1 MNSKIFFK
9 LLPVQIMIVAMGSIN
24 SVVDGVIAGRFI
36 NAASVGVI
44 GLFFV
49 MVNMISAIS
58 SVFLGG
64 SSVLCGRYMG
74 MGDIDKTRGI
84 VSLNQTV
91 ITLIGAVLTV
101 ICAFFSGLIAD
112 LCGASPELR
121 GELKLYIIGFSIGI
135 IPQLLGAQVAA
146 FLQLERQSLR
156 NYIGVAAMIV
166 SNVVFNITF
175 VVVFN
180 LGIFGL
186 ALSTSMCNWIYFIIL
201 ETYYLS
207 PKAQL
212 RYDIKN
218 IYWEKTL
225 ELIKI
230 GFPGALLVFCL
241 ALREIVLN
249 RVVLTYAGQDGLS
262 AKSSLGMIG
271 GFFIALCLGGGAVIR
286 MLASVNVGEEDR
298 DSIKDLIK
306 LSFTKVLLM
315 SIVIAAIVV
324 MISGMVV
331 SIFFADTTSN
341 VYHLAHQFFVIYGLS
356 IPLIMVVQIETNY
369 LQAMGQNICVN
380 IFSLIDGLFS
390 VIIPA
395 IILAPILGALGV
407 WLSTPIGIV
416 ISAVVYP
423 IYAMIYWKR
432 VPRNADEWL
441 LFKDDFGVPDEDR
454 LVLRIKDKDDVST
467 TSQKVQEF
475 CTDKGFDKKKAYY
488 SALCL
493 EEMTRNVVEHGF
505 SMDDK
510 AHFLEARVVKKG
522 STIILRIKDDCKSFD
537 PVDMAGHLNS
547 EDITKNIGI
556 RMVMKLASSANYQNL
571 LGLNVL
577 TIEIA

>member
-315 SIVIAAIVV
+315 SVVIAAIVV

-395 IILAPILGALGV
+395 IILAPILGALGI

-416 ISAVVYP
+416 ISAIVYP

-454 LVLRIKDKDDVST
+454 LVLRIKNKDDVST

-505 SMDDK
+505 SMDAK

-522 STIILRIKDDCKSFD
+522 GTIILRIKDDCKSFD

-556 RMVMKLASSANYQNL
+556 RMVMKLANSANYQNL

>member
-1 MNSKIFFK
+1 
-9 LLPVQIMIVAMGSIN
+9 MGSIN

-315 SIVIAAIVV
+315 SVVIAAIVV

-395 IILAPILGALGV
+395 IILAPILGALGI

-416 ISAVVYP
+416 ISAIVYP

-454 LVLRIKDKDDVST
+454 LVLRIKNKDDVST

-505 SMDDK
+505 SMDAK

-522 STIILRIKDDCKSFD
+522 GTIILRIKDDCKSFD

-556 RMVMKLASSANYQNL
+556 RMVMKLANSANYQNL

>member
-9 LLPVQIMIVAMGSIN
+9 LLPVQILIVAMGSIN

-49 MVNMISAIS
+49 MVNMINAIS

-91 ITLIGAVLTV
+91 IVMIGAVLTF
-101 ICAFFSGLIAD
+101 ICAVFSGLIAD

-315 SIVIAAIVV
+315 SVVIAAIVV

-395 IILAPILGALGV
+395 IILAPVLGALGI
-407 WLSTPIGIV
+407 WLATPIGIV
-416 ISAVVYP
+416 ISAIVYP
-423 IYAMIYWKR
+423 IYAIIYWKR
-432 VPRNADEWL
+432 VPRNSDEWL

-475 CTDKGFDKKKAYY
+475 CIDKGFDKKKAYY

-505 SMDDK
+505 SMDAK

-522 STIILRIKDDCKSFD
+522 GTIILRIKDDCKSFD
-537 PVDMAGHLNS
+537 PVDMAGHLKS

>member
-505 SMDDK
+505 SMDAK

>member
-1 MNSKIFFK
+1 
-9 LLPVQIMIVAMGSIN
+9 MGSIN

>member
-91 ITLIGAVLTV
+91 IAIIGAVITF
-101 ICAFFSGLIAD
+101 ICAAFSGLIAD

-315 SIVIAAIVV
+315 SVVIAAIVV

-395 IILAPILGALGV
+395 IILAPILGALGI

-416 ISAVVYP
+416 ISAIVYP

-505 SMDDK
+505 SMD
-510 AHFLEARVVKKG
+510 AREHFLEARVVKKG
-522 STIILRIKDDCKSFD
+522 GTIILRIKDDCKSFD

-556 RMVMKLASSANYQNL
+556 RMVMKLANSANYQNL

>member
-101 ICAFFSGLIAD
+101 ICAFFSGLISD

-218 IYWEKTL
+218 IYWEKNL

-315 SIVIAAIVV
+315 SVVIAAIVV

-416 ISAVVYP
+416 ISAIVYP
-423 IYAMIYWKR
+423 IYAMIYWKH
-432 VPRNADEWL
+432 VPRGSDEWL

-475 CTDKGFDKKKAYY
+475 CIDKGFDKKKAYY

-505 SMDDK
+505 SMDAK

-522 STIILRIKDDCKSFD
+522 GTIILRIKDDCKSFD

>member
-249 RVVLTYAGQDGLS
+249 RVVITYAGQDGLS

-306 LSFTKVLLM
+306 LSFTKVLIM
-315 SIVIAAIVV
+315 SVVIAAIVV

-395 IILAPILGALGV
+395 IILAPVLGALGI
-407 WLSTPIGIV
+407 WLATPIGIV

-423 IYAMIYWKR
+423 IYAMIFWKR
-432 VPRNADEWL
+432 VPRNSDEWL

-475 CTDKGFDKKKAYY
+475 CTGKGFDKKKAYY

-505 SMDDK
+505 SMDAK

-522 STIILRIKDDCKSFD
+522 GTIILRIKDDCKSFD

>member
-9 LLPVQIMIVAMGSIN
+9 LLPVQILIVAMGSIN

-49 MVNMISAIS
+49 MVNMINAIS

-74 MGDIDKTRGI
+74 MGDINKTRDI

-91 ITLIGAVLTV
+91 IVMIGAVLTF
-101 ICAFFSGLIAD
+101 ICAAFSGLIAD

-135 IPQLLGAQVAA
+135 IPQLLGAQAAA

-249 RVVLTYAGQDGLS
+249 RVVITYAGQDGLS
-262 AKSSLGMIG
+262 AKSSLGMVS
-271 GFFIALCLGGGAVIR
+271 GFFIALCLGCGAVIR

-306 LSFTKVLLM
+306 LSFTKVILM
-315 SIVIAAIVV
+315 AAAITVIVV
-324 MISGMVV
+324 MVSGLVV
-331 SIFFADTTSN
+331 RLFFADTTSN

-380 IFSLIDGLFS
+380 IFSLIDGLLS

-407 WLSTPIGIV
+407 WLATPIGIV
-416 ISAVVYP
+416 ISAIVYP
-423 IYAMIYWKR
+423 IYAIIYWKR

-467 TSQKVQEF
+467 TSQKAQEF
-475 CTDKGFDKKKAYY
+475 CIDKGFDKKKAYY

-505 SMDDK
+505 SMDAK

-522 STIILRIKDDCKSFD
+522 GTIILRIKDDCKSFD

>member
-315 SIVIAAIVV
+315 SVVIAAIVV

-423 IYAMIYWKR
+423 IYAMIFWKR
-432 VPRNADEWL
+432 VPRNSDEWL

-505 SMDDK
+505 SMDAK

-522 STIILRIKDDCKSFD
+522 GTIILRIKDDCKSFD

-556 RMVMKLASSANYQNL
+556 RMVMKLANSANYQNL

-577 TIEIA
+577 TIEIT